1 MRSDQSVP
9 DGVIFVWPLL
19 RRYCRRECGSPGI
32 TAGAHS
38 LVGCDQTRA
47 SQMRIGEVAHY
58 FQSCWASL
66 GYRYRYAYS
75 NYYLPAV
82 RCSGAV
88 DCCNVLCSGRP
99 LSRRHGLLMDV
110 SRRRM
115 LPSTNIITQG
125 AHRMNDARGRVCS
138 QGIRSPGIAARR
150 AASGTWQQHMAHPAG
165 LGFMITG
172 CNRSP
177 TFPVLV
183 AVPLSC
189 FCSCFC
195 FCS

>member
-1 MRSDQSVP
+1 MCPRCAVAQ
-9 DGVIFVWPLL
+9 GL
-19 RRYCRRECGSPGI
+19 RRTHIRLSGAIRPERPRWRHLCRPVR
-32 TAGAHS
+32 TF
-38 LVGCDQTRA
+38 
-47 SQMRIGEVAHY
+47 GEVAHY

-110 SRRRM
+110 SRRRV

-189 FCSCFC
+189 FCSCSC

>member
-47 SQMRIGEVAHY
+47 SQMSIGEVAHY

-110 SRRRM
+110 SRRRV
-115 LPSTNIITQG
+115 LPSLSLSLDRV
-125 AHRMNDARGRVCS
+125 HRVACPCWHHLQARRRPRERRGN
-138 QGIRSPGIAARR
+138 GARR
-150 AASGTWQQHMAHPAG
+150 AVRGGAVVIPNVAAH
-165 LGFMITG
+165 LL
-172 CNRSP
+172 R
-177 TFPVLV
+177 LR
-183 AVPLSC
+183 
-189 FCSCFC
+189 
-195 FCS
+195 